1 MKTNR
6 ILLYCS
12 VLFLLLSMEPL
23 HAQNGTKALDK
34 VVGKFQQSN
43 GISATF
49 TLTVF
54 NALNEPVEKQNGTIK
69 LSGNKF
75 YWNTTSMIVW
85 YDGLQQWA
93 YVKATEEVN
102 LTEPTA
108 EEIATVNPYI
118 LINNYKKDFSI
129 KTLKSKSSK
138 DSIAELT
145 PKKKGTNIDHIIIII
160 NTTTWNPS
168 SFKLYYSDRTYSI
181 INLSKYATDQ
191 NFPDSTFVFNKKQ
204 YPKAELIDLR

>member
-1 MKTNR
+1 
-6 ILLYCS
+6 
-12 VLFLLLSMEPL
+12 MEP
-23 HAQNGTKALDK
+23 
-34 VVGKFQQSN
+34 
-43 GISATF
+43 
-49 TLTVF
+49 
-54 NALNEPVEKQNGTIK
+54 
-69 LSGNKF
+69 
-75 YWNTTSMIVW
+75 TT
-85 YDGLQQWA
+85 
-93 YVKATEEVN
+93 
-102 LTEPTA
+102 

-118 LINNYKKDFSI
+118 LINNYKKDFYI

-138 DSIAELT
+138 ESIAELT

-168 SFKLYYSDRTYSI
+168 SFKLYYSDRTYNI

>member
-23 HAQNGTKALDK
+23 HAQNGTQALDK

-49 TLTVF
+49 T
-54 NALNEPVEKQNGTIK
+54 QNGTIK

-102 LTEPTA
+102 LTEPTT

-118 LINNYKKDFSI
+118 LINNYKKDFYI

-138 DSIAELT
+138 ESIAELT

-168 SFKLYYSDRTYSI
+168 SFKLYYSDRTYNI

>member
-12 VLFLLLSMEPL
+12 VLFLLLSMKPL
-23 HAQNGTKALDK
+23 HAQNGTQALDK

-75 YWNTTSMIVW
+75 YWNTTSMTVW

-102 LTEPTA
+102 LTEPTT

-118 LINNYKKDFSI
+118 LINNYKKDFYI

-138 DSIAELT
+138 ES
-145 PKKKGTNIDHIIIII
+145 IDHIIIII

>member
-23 HAQNGTKALDK
+23 HAQNGTQALDK

-49 TLTVF
+49 TLSVF

-75 YWNTTSMIVW
+75 YWNTTVSEFLYEKKLTGAKLHNVKTGEDTEISVDGAFISIGRKPASELFEGILDMDEAGYIVA
-85 YDGLQQWA
+85 DES
-93 YVKATEEVN
+93 TR
-102 LTEPTA
+102 
-108 EEIATVNPYI
+108 
-118 LINNYKKDFSI
+118 
-129 KTLKSKSSK
+129 
-138 DSIAELT
+138 
-145 PKKKGTNIDHIIIII
+145 TNIPGVFAIGDV
-160 NTTTWNPS
+160 
-168 SFKLYYSDRTYSI
+168 RTKA
-181 INLSKYATDQ
+181 LRQVVTAVADGATASHYIEEYLAHQ
-191 NFPDSTFVFNKKQ
+191 
-204 YPKAELIDLR
+204 I

>member
-6 ILLYCS
+6 ILLCCS

-23 HAQNGTKALDK
+23 HAQNGTQALDK

-54 NALNEPVEKQNGTIK
+54 NTLNEPVEKQNGTIK

-75 YWNTTSMIVW
+75 YWNTTSMTVW

-102 LTEPTA
+102 LTEPTT

-118 LINNYKKDFSI
+118 LINNYKKDFYI

-138 DSIAELT
+138 ESIAELT
-145 PKKKGTNIDHIIIII
+145 PKKKGTNIDHIIIMI

>member
-6 ILLYCS
+6 ILLCCS

-23 HAQNGTKALDK
+23 HAQNGTQALDK

-75 YWNTTSMIVW
+75 YWNTTSMTVW

-102 LTEPTA
+102 LTEPTT

-118 LINNYKKDFSI
+118 LINNYKKDFYI

-138 DSIAELT
+138 ESIAELT

-168 SFKLYYSDRTYSI
+168 SFKLY
-181 INLSKYATDQ
+181 
-191 NFPDSTFVFNKKQ
+191 
-204 YPKAELIDLR
+204 

>member
-6 ILLYCS
+6 ILLCCS

-23 HAQNGTKALDK
+23 HAQNGTQALDK

-69 LSGNKF
+69 LSENKF
-75 YWNTTSMIVW
+75 YWNTTSMTVW

-102 LTEPTA
+102 LTEPTT

-118 LINNYKKDFSI
+118 LINNYKKDFYI

-138 DSIAELT
+138 ESIAELT
-145 PKKKGTNIDHIIIII
+145 PKKKRIWDMVLPQTLKNLIQV
-160 NTTTWNPS
+160 NYEPEC
-168 SFKLYYSDRTYSI
+168 LLRRTKRLILMVCLILEQQSLVLI
-181 INLSKYATDQ
+181 LS
-191 NFPDSTFVFNKKQ
+191 
-204 YPKAELIDLR
+204 

>member
-75 YWNTTSMIVW
+75 YWNTKLHDLCRQIQISLNISTI
-85 YDGLQQWA
+85 YD
-93 YVKATEEVN
+93 
-102 LTEPTA
+102 
-108 EEIATVNPYI
+108 I
-118 LINNYKKDFSI
+118 
-129 KTLKSKSSK
+129 
-138 DSIAELT
+138 
-145 PKKKGTNIDHIIIII
+145 
-160 NTTTWNPS
+160 
-168 SFKLYYSDRTYSI
+168 
-181 INLSKYATDQ
+181 
-191 NFPDSTFVFNKKQ
+191 
-204 YPKAELIDLR
+204 

>member
-75 YWNTTSMIVW
+75 YWNTTSMTVW

-102 LTEPTA
+102 LTEPTT

-118 LINNYKKDFSI
+118 LINNYKKDFYI

-138 DSIAELT
+138 ESIADLT
-145 PKKKGTNIDHIIIII
+145 P
-160 NTTTWNPS
+160 TTWNPS

>member
-6 ILLYCS
+6 ILLCCS

-23 HAQNGTKALDK
+23 HAQNGTQALDK

-54 NALNEPVEKQNGTIK
+54 NALNEPVEKQNGTI
-69 LSGNKF
+69 
-75 YWNTTSMIVW
+75 
-85 YDGLQQWA
+85 
-93 YVKATEEVN
+93 TEEVN
-102 LTEPTA
+102 LTEPTT

-118 LINNYKKDFSI
+118 LINNYKKDFYI

-138 DSIAELT
+138 ESIAELT

-204 YPKAELIDLR
+204 YSKAELIDLR